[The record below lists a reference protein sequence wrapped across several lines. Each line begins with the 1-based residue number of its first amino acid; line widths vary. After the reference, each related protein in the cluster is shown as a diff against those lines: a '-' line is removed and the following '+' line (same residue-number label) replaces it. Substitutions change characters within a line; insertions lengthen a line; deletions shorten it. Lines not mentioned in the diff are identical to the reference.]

1 MNVLSAVI
9 LGVAMGAVF
18 GIALEKSR
26 VFEPGAIISQMQL
39 RTFLMVKIFLT
50 AVITGL
56 IVLAVL
62 NGVWGVKMYPKA
74 LVWQA
79 DIVGGLL
86 LGAGISIAGAC
97 PGTVFAQ
104 IGAGYRD
111 AWFTVA
117 GGILGAMTFGYLE
130 PTLRPFLLSGG
141 PGKLTLDQ
149 LAHVPVLGAG
159 NCHCGWRSSRF
170 WSHWSGCSHGVRRS
184 GPDVDG
190 LAVRRHKRSV
200 PVRHPSCPPPLRRS
214 ATTPNGRTAMTANVG
229 TIDRVLRI
237 VVGLALIATA
247 LGLFGPAYQ
256 TVWGWIGV
264 IPLVTGLVS
273 WCPAYTILGIRSCK
287 PAAAG

>member
-1 MNVLSAVI
+1 MNVLTAVV
-9 LGVAMGAVF
+9 LGLAMGAIF
-18 GIALEKSR
+18 GIAFEKSR
-26 VFEPGAIISQMQL
+26 VFEPGAIVSQMQL
-39 RTFLMVKIFLT
+39 RTFLMLKIFLT

-56 IVLAVL
+56 VLLAVL
-62 NGVWGVKMYPKA
+62 NAVWAVKMYPKA

-117 GGILGAMTFGYLE
+117 GGVLGAGTFGYWE

-149 LAHVPVLGAG
+149 LVPIPFWMLALGTAAALVAVLVGLERLQS
-159 NCHCGWRSSRF
+159 WRDE
-170 WSHWSGCSHGVRRS
+170 V

-190 LAVRRHKRSV
+190 LAAHTSQAQR
-200 PVRHPSCPPPLRRS
+200 
-214 ATTPNGRTAMTANVG
+214 
-229 TIDRVLRI
+229 
-237 VVGLALIATA
+237 
-247 LGLFGPAYQ
+247 LG
-256 TVWGWIGV
+256 V
-264 IPLVTGLVS
+264 
-273 WCPAYTILGIRSCK
+273 
-287 PAAAG
+287 

>member
-1 MNVLSAVI
+1 MNILVAIVLG
-9 LGVAMGAVF
+9 LAMGAVF

-26 VFEPGAIISQMQL
+26 VFEPGAIVSQMQL
-39 RTFLMVKIFLT
+39 RTFLMLKIFLT

-56 IVLAVL
+56 VVLAVL
-62 NGVWGVKMYPKA
+62 QGFWGVKMYPKA
-74 LVWQA
+74 LIWPA

-86 LGAGISIAGAC
+86 LGVGISIAGAC

-149 LAHVPVLGAG
+149 LAVVPFWVMALSVAALLVGVLIALERSQP
-159 NCHCGWRSSRF
+159 WREE
-170 WSHWSGCSHGVRRS
+170 V

-190 LAVRRHKRSV
+190 LAAPGSQTRRLD
-200 PVRHPSCPPPLRRS
+200 PSAKLL
-214 ATTPNGRTAMTANVG
+214 TAST
-229 TIDRVLRI
+229 
-237 VVGLALIATA
+237 
-247 LGLFGPAYQ
+247 
-256 TVWGWIGV
+256 
-264 IPLVTGLVS
+264 
-273 WCPAYTILGIRSCK
+273 
-287 PAAAG
+287 

>member
-1 MNVLSAVI
+1 MNVLSGVI
-9 LGVAMGAVF
+9 LGVAMGTVF

-111 AWFTVA
+111 AWFTVV

-130 PTLRPFLLSGG
+130 PALRPFLLTGG
-141 PGKLTLDQ
+141 RGKLTFDQ
-149 LAHVPVLGAG
+149 LVNVPFWALAIATAAALVALLIALERLQP
-159 NCHCGWRSSRF
+159 WREE
-170 WSHWSGCSHGVRRS
+170 V

-190 LAVRRHKRSV
+190 LASTPQAQRSGA
-200 PVRHPSCPPPLRRS
+200 PSKLSS
-214 ATTPNGRTAMTANVG
+214 ASA
-229 TIDRVLRI
+229 
-237 VVGLALIATA
+237 
-247 LGLFGPAYQ
+247 
-256 TVWGWIGV
+256 
-264 IPLVTGLVS
+264 
-273 WCPAYTILGIRSCK
+273 
-287 PAAAG
+287 

>member
-26 VFEPGAIISQMQL
+26 VFEPGTIISQMQL
-39 RTFLMVKIFLT
+39 RTFLMVKIFLS

-62 NGVWGVKMYPKA
+62 NGVWGVKMHPKP

-97 PGTVFAQ
+97 PGTVLAQ

-117 GGILGAMTFGYLE
+117 GGVMGAMAFGYLE
-130 PTLRPFLLSGG
+130 PAVRPFLLSGG
-141 PGKLTLDQ
+141 SGKLTYDQ
-149 LAHVPVLGAG
+149 LAPVPFWALALLVSALLAAGLAVLERLQA
-159 NCHCGWRSSRF
+159 WRDE
-170 WSHWSGCSHGVRRS
+170 V

-190 LAVRRHKRSV
+190 LAATGKQAA
-200 PVRHPSCPPPLRRS
+200 PSAVGSDLSS
-214 ATTPNGRTAMTANVG
+214 ASA
-229 TIDRVLRI
+229 
-237 VVGLALIATA
+237 
-247 LGLFGPAYQ
+247 
-256 TVWGWIGV
+256 
-264 IPLVTGLVS
+264 
-273 WCPAYTILGIRSCK
+273 
-287 PAAAG
+287 

>member
-1 MNVLSAVI
+1 MNVLVSI
-9 LGVAMGAVF
+9 CLGLAMGAVF

-26 VFEPGAIISQMQL
+26 VFEPGAIVCQMQL
-39 RTFLMVKIFLT
+39 RTFLMLKIFLT

-62 NGVWGVKMYPKA
+62 QGIWGVKMYPKA
-74 LVWQA
+74 LIWQA

-117 GGILGAMTFGYLE
+117 GGILGAMAFGYLE

-141 PGKLTLDQ
+141 PGKLTLNY
-149 LAHVPVLGAG
+149 LVLVPFWVMAISVAAVLVAVLVALERSQP
-159 NCHCGWRSSRF
+159 WREE
-170 WSHWSGCSHGVRRS
+170 V

-190 LAVRRHKRSV
+190 LAATDSQA
-200 PVRHPSCPPPLRRS
+200 RRS
-214 ATTPNGRTAMTANVG
+214 DLSTKLSTTTA
-229 TIDRVLRI
+229 
-237 VVGLALIATA
+237 
-247 LGLFGPAYQ
+247 
-256 TVWGWIGV
+256 
-264 IPLVTGLVS
+264 
-273 WCPAYTILGIRSCK
+273 
-287 PAAAG
+287 